1 MSRELVVRAQ
11 HGDREAFAILAG
23 AQLGR
28 LVGTASLVL
37 HGSASAD
44 DAAQETLV
52 RAWRDLRRLR
62 DPDRFGP
69 WLHRLLIRACQ
80 DQLRRTRHEIP
91 AGELIVERGG
101 MTDPTASFG
110 ERDEIDR
117 GLRRLTDDQRIVVV
131 LRYYA
136 DLSEADIAQALGVP
150 RGTVKSRLH
159 RALSSLRAELA
170 AEARPA
176 LIEERL
182 T

>member
-1 MSRELVVRAQ
+1 
-11 HGDREAFAILAG
+11 
-23 AQLGR
+23 
-28 LVGTASLVL
+28 
-37 HGSASAD
+37 
-44 DAAQETLV
+44 
-52 RAWRDLRRLR
+52 
-62 DPDRFGP
+62 
-69 WLHRLLIRACQ
+69 
-80 DQLRRTRHEIP
+80 
-91 AGELIVERGG
+91 
-101 MTDPTASFG
+101 MTDPTASLG